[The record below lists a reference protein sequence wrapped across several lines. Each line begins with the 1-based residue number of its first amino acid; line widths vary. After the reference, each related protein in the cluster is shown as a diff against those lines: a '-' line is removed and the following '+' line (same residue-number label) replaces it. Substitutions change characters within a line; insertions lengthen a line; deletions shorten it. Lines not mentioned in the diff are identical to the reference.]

1 MAIQVDVQNFRNLR
15 SVALHDDSKL
25 SVIVGRNEAGKSS
38 LVGAIQFGF
47 TGQAFG
53 HKGKEIEKL
62 LRRGEDRMTIRIKVG
77 QHLVCRTRTTGDSIK
92 GLAERLAVPSDCLPL
107 LFDSE
112 LNGDG
117 GSKAMRTFLD
127 SVATTTFDPLMHFAN
142 DPVLRQV
149 IEQALKAGKRSA
161 KQIIEF
167 CEAMRAAQKQPP
179 MPVMPAVP
187 NPTEDTLHSLSE
199 KSRELYD
206 SWQTKLRA
214 ADDAKQMARKV
225 LALAVYAQQ
234 LREYAAAKAIAS
246 RVDSLGAKREALTK
260 LANMNLSSLQ
270 AMINIV
276 KEATDN
282 ASIHTSITACL
293 TQFQSLVSAAQ
304 EKLRTN
310 PPPASMPPMPQLDD
324 EVRVILEALD
334 STGKLVEDGAAVA
347 ALLTNATALA
357 DTFSTEADKAKLLSM
372 HADKERDTAQA
383 NKGAWEAY
391 TVAIPAWEEAKIKAT
406 TEWERWDR
414 AAKDILKAETEHVDK
429 AGDEFGKKVAEFSA
443 SILQGRKVSINREE
457 GIFLGPDPVAD
468 LSKSTRWRIEV
479 AVMAAVAQTL
489 RSPLLVIDGADIL
502 DAKNRELV
510 TQFLLQ
516 KIVPAFEHVIVT
528 STLRGSLEE
537 EKVPPAGSVMSKWA
551 LVDGELTR
559 MVKAPE
565 SEGGQ
570 K

>member
-1 MAIQVDVQNFRNLR
+1 MAIQLDVQNFRNLR
-15 SVALHDDSKL
+15 SVTLHDDAKM

-38 LVGAIQFGF
+38 LIGAIQFGF

-77 QHLVCRTRTTGDSIK
+77 QHLVCRTRTTGDSLK

-127 SVATTTFDPLMHFAN
+127 SVASTTFDPLLHFAN

-161 KQIIEF
+161 KQIVEY
-167 CEAMRAAQKQPP
+167 CEAMRASQKQPP
-179 MPVMPAVP
+179 MPVMPSVSK
-187 NPTEDTLHSLSE
+187 PTNETVESLSTE
-199 KSRELYD
+199 AKARYD
-206 SWQTKLRA
+206 VWQAKLKA
-214 ADDAKQMARKV
+214 ADDAKQMARKIM
-225 LALAVYAQQ
+225 ALSTYSHQ
-234 LREYAAAKAIAS
+234 LREYNAAKAIAS
-246 RVDSLGAKREALTK
+246 RVDTLGAKREALTR

-270 AMINIV
+270 AMVNIV

-282 ASIHTSITACL
+282 ASIHTSVAACL
-293 TQFQSLVSAAQ
+293 VQFQSLVTAAQ
-304 EKLRTN
+304 EKLKHN
-310 PPPASMPPMPQLDD
+310 PPPASMPNMPQLDD
-324 EVRVILEALD
+324 EARVILEALD
-334 STGKLVEDGAAVA
+334 STGRLVEDEAAIA
-347 ALLTNATALA
+347 ALLTNATALS
-357 DTFSTEADKAKLLSM
+357 DSFSVDADKAKLESLT
-372 HADKERDTAQA
+372 ADKERDTALA
-383 NKGAWEAY
+383 NRGAWEAY
-391 TVAIPAWEEAKIKAT
+391 DAAIPVWEDAKIKAT

-414 AAKDILKAETEHVDK
+414 AAKDIVKAETEHVDK
-429 AGDEFGKKVAEFSA
+429 AGDEFGKKVAEFSS
-443 SILQGRKVSINREE
+443 SILQGRKVTISRDE

-489 RSPLLVIDGADIL
+489 KSPMLVIDGADIL

-528 STLRGSLEE
+528 STLRGSIEE
-537 EKVPPAGSVMSKWA
+537 EKIPPEGSIMTKWA

-559 MVKAPE
+559 LVKAPE
-565 SEGGQ
+565 IGGAN
-570 K
+570 